1 MLETLSGFFFMIGI
15 LLISLTIFIES
26 FAESVTKCRKRISDA
41 ENECKNKVKV
51 AQAEAIAARQEL
63 KDKNAE
69 IEELSAKNKTLETE
83 NKKLQNALNEF
94 SQKEKQNVSE
104 PQPTDAMYE
113 KYKELCEKEKSA
125 MIMFANEI
133 ESSLK
138 EKTDNL
144 LEGIKE
150 GRLHNYFLQDKDYYF
165 TDLEI
170 KARVR
175 NIDALSDKD
184 FYTTELHQCDCF
196 DKDKNHTHACKHMQF
211 LAYSL
216 GILQLYRNKHQAD
229 FDKMILDAKKAKKD
243 DKSNDK
249 SKKSPSLS
257 NKNKNISSE
266 LRGSE
271 EDM

>member
-26 FAESVTKCRKRISDA
+26 FAESVTKCRKRIFDA

-51 AQAEAIAARQEL
+51 ARAEAIAARQEL
-63 KDKNAE
+63 EDKKAE
-69 IEELSAKNKTLETE
+69 NEKLSAKIKTLEMSKI
-83 NKKLQNALNEF
+83 NIKPALNEF

-113 KYKELCEKEKSA
+113 KYKELCEKESKAIESVQNTYSKYLTESTQSYLQGLSKGRLLNA
-125 MIMFANEI
+125 FKNNFTFHLTKLEI
-133 ESSLK
+133 EAEIISENQTYITK
-138 EKTDNL
+138 
-144 LEGIKE
+144 
-150 GRLHNYFLQDKDYYF
+150 LH
-165 TDLEI
+165 
-170 KARVR
+170 
-175 NIDALSDKD
+175 
-184 FYTTELHQCDCF
+184 DCSCKSF
-196 DKDKNHTHACKHMQF
+196 EFSHGAACKHMLF

-216 GILQLYRNKHQAD
+216 GLLQIYPEALQNE